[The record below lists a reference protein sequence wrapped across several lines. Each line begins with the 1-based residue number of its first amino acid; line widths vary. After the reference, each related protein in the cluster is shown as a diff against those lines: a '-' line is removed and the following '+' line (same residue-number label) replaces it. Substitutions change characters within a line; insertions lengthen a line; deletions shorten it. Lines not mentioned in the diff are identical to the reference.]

1 MSEIIQ
7 TEAKVNLYEE
17 IYEVIGDR
25 VMADCFISL
34 CLSVIRQWLLSS
46 DHKFFIFNGMLKML
60 ETKYSEQEVDKIKQ
74 GLQIII
80 EKYNVYND
88 FVG

>member
-1 MSEIIQ
+1 MSEIAQ
-7 TEAKVNLYEE
+7 TEGKVSLYEE
-17 IYEVIGDR
+17 VYEVIGDR
-25 VMADCFISL
+25 VMADCFITL

-46 DHKFFIFNGMLKML
+46 DHKFFIFNGMLNML
-60 ETKYSEQEVDKIKQ
+60 ETKYSEQEVDRIKQ

>member
-25 VMADCFISL
+25 VMADCFIAL

>member
-1 MSEIIQ
+1 MSELIQ
-7 TEAKVNLYEE
+7 HTKVNLYEE

-25 VMADCFISL
+25 VMADCFITL
-34 CLSVIRQWLLSS
+34 CLSIIRQWLLSS
-46 DHKFFIFNGMLKML
+46 DHKFFIFHDMLKML
-60 ETKYSEQEVDKIKQ
+60 ETKYSKQEVDKIKQ